1 MINPNQI
8 DHLKRERIEIL
19 INALPRHPQQGPL
32 PTLKS
37 VKSTINYLK
46 LTKIVKML
54 VKNYLK
60 WW

>member
-1 MINPNQI
+1 MQCAL
-8 DHLKRERIEIL
+8 HERYAVDKICFIFETVV
-19 INALPRHPQQGPL
+19 NEG
-32 PTLKS
+32 LKS

-46 LTKIVKML
+46 LAKMVKML